1 MTEPISSRPP
11 RRSGGR
17 LLGWLP
23 LIPPLS
29 VLTVGALRDWRS
41 LPGTLRAALLLFVL
55 TQVVAA
61 LLSPQPM
68 VSLLLGGLRGA
79 VICGLVAYGARAGRD
94 LNLRPFALGV
104 AALCVAALVTQ
115 SLLGWRTPQGTFRA
129 LEFVYANA
137 NSLSVLGVLLVCL
150 ALWDRSWGAWRWPLG
165 TLGLAV
171 AVLGQGRM
179 AWLACAVGLLA
190 AWRGRRA
197 TLTRSALLLLALGAL
212 AWAPARQALVTVLGP
227 AISGREAVWETA
239 ARVAD
244 RWPWGGAGAY
254 QYGAQAQAFPDG
266 CAVPDTLT
274 RLAPGGCP
282 AWLTGVR
289 QPFLIAHNGVLH
301 VLAESGRV
309 GLPGWL
315 ILWGTLLWGAWRSG
329 WPLARAVVAGMLTM
343 NVLDNATIIPSVG
356 YAELFFVLGGAA
368 YAAVPHS
375 RAALGLGLL
384 TGAALGV
391 LTLLAPWVLGR
402 PAPLPPVTLRTLL
415 LPPTYQAGEV
425 YAIYTDLHISTVAP
439 LYLAIEQCDAQ
450 QRCLRIGG
458 STIPRGSVQD
468 WVYARLRPGGEQRLR
483 LVLSDAQRTA
493 NGFVLREW
501 VVQRAP

>member
-11 RRSGGR
+11 RQSGGR
-17 LLGWLP
+17 LLVWLP

-61 LLSPQPM
+61 VLSPQPL

-137 NSLSVLGVLLVCL
+137 NSLSVLGVLLVWL

-244 RWPWGGAGAY
+244 RWPWGGGRRIPVRRAGP
-254 QYGAQAQAFPDG
+254 GLPGRLRGPRHPDPPRPWRVPG
-266 CAVPDTLT
+266 VADGRPPAVPDRPQRRAARPGRIGPGGPAGLVDPVGHAAVG
-274 RLAPGGCP
+274 RVAVRVAPGAGGGGGHADHERVGQCHGHSVG
-282 AWLTGVR
+282 GVR
-289 QPFLIAHNGVLH
+289 GTVLRAGRGGVRRGP
-301 VLAESGRV
+301 ARPRSA
-309 GLPGWL
+309 
-315 ILWGTLLWGAWRSG
+315 GAGAADR
-329 WPLARAVVAGMLTM
+329 
-343 NVLDNATIIPSVG
+343 
-356 YAELFFVLGGAA
+356 GGA
-368 YAAVPHS
+368 
-375 RAALGLGLL
+375 
-384 TGAALGV
+384 
-391 LTLLAPWVLGR
+391 
-402 PAPLPPVTLRTLL
+402 
-415 LPPTYQAGEV
+415 
-425 YAIYTDLHISTVAP
+425 
-439 LYLAIEQCDAQ
+439 
-450 QRCLRIGG
+450 GG
-458 STIPRGSVQD
+458 C
-468 WVYARLRPGGEQRLR
+468 
-483 LVLSDAQRTA
+483 
-493 NGFVLREW
+493 
-501 VVQRAP
+501 